1 MADTENTFALRSWS
15 LATFHTAGFVAS
27 VVVGVHLSG
36 SLAARLGRLDTQ
48 TGVAFFLA
56 LWALTWYA
64 TRAGLLKMD
73 PHIEEASSGSVVM
86 WTTVAGGW
94 NGVGIFALLLLAFIV
109 ASMFSHAAGFTLVP
123 VLFFV
128 AVLGCA
134 LAFTTGAVVGLVFG
148 LTDALLLGCS
158 AALFRWACGDLD
170 DAQRTRRRPEPGPR

>member
-1 MADTENTFALRSWS
+1 MADTEDMFALRSWS

-48 TGVAFFLA
+48 TGVAFFVA
-56 LWALTWYA
+56 LWAVTWYA

-73 PHIEEASSGSVVM
+73 PHIEEAASGSVVM

-94 NGVGIFALLLLAFIV
+94 NGYLRAVPRCLHCRLDVQPRGRRCQ
-109 ASMFSHAAGFTLVP
+109 LVP
-123 VLFFV
+123 VLFV

-134 LAFTTGAVVGLVFG
+134 SRFDGGGGGLVFG
-148 LTDALLLGCS
+148 LTDAC
-158 AALFRWACGDLD
+158 C
-170 DAQRTRRRPEPGPR
+170 